1 MPQAK
6 KKVAAVKKVKKAVA
20 PQAQI
25 RAVRTA
31 AAAADVRG
39 ALLKAS
45 LEVLAEEGL
54 EAATVKRIAAVA
66 GVNHGLVHYYFGS
79 KEAMLL
85 EAFNTDQRRE
95 IDRLRERF
103 GTSSSEKPLTEFW
116 SLMGKVLKDPKRV
129 KISAQLTALSMYN
142 PELTGDINQSNQK
155 LSSELG
161 KVLSAQL
168 GRTPRPSDAIA
179 ARLLM
184 GGLITLS
191 LWALRENPKELDE
204 AFEML
209 TRMISGEL
217 HRK

>member
-6 KKVAAVKKVKKAVA
+6 KKVAVVKKVKKTKA
-20 PQAQI
+20 PQAEI

-85 EAFNTDQRRE
+85 EAFNADQLRELDGMRE
-95 IDRLRERF
+95 IF
-103 GTSSSEKPLTEFW
+103 GSSGSKKPLAEFW
-116 SLMGKVLKDPKRV
+116 PLIRKGLQHPRRV
-129 KISAQLTALSMYN
+129 KVSAQLTALSMYN
-142 PELTGDINQSNQK
+142 PELTSDINQANQK
-155 LSSELG
+155 LTSELG
-161 KVLSAQL
+161 TILSARL
-168 GRTPRPSDAIA
+168 GRAARPSDAIV
-179 ARLLM
+179 ARFLM

-209 TRMISGEL
+209 TRMVSGEL
-217 HRK
+217 NR